1 MCGIAGYWDTKG
13 NKIAELR
20 ATVAHMTAALHH
32 RGPDDGGLWTD
43 DSLGLGLG
51 HRRLSIVDLSREGS
65 QPMVSASGRF
75 ITVFNGEIYNFQT
88 LKKELEVLGHHFRGR
103 SDTEVLLAS
112 MDEWGLDRSIA
123 KLAGMFAFALW
134 DIQTRTLHLVRDRLG
149 KKPLYFGWLGSS
161 FVFASELK
169 SITLHPEFDRSIDRA
184 ALSLFVQYGYVP
196 APATIY
202 RTIFKLPAG
211 ALISLRGNQQDLA
224 TGRELLGLVRPYWSA
239 RSVTEQGLSEPPDL
253 GDEEALDELDALL
266 GAAVSERM
274 IADVPLG
281 AFLSGGLDSSLIV
294 ALMQKRAA
302 QPVKTFSIGFNE
314 AEYNEAADARRVADC
329 LGTDHTEFFV
339 SADEACGVLPD
350 LPTIYDEPFAD
361 PSQIPTVLLSRLTR
375 ARVTVALSGD
385 GGDELFGGYNRY
397 LLATG
402 MHRKLLWVSLPFR
415 TAAASALTAVPARG
429 WDVALSAAHILFRR
443 WSNLALP
450 GDRLHEL
457 ANAMLAPTPAAMYR
471 SVLTYWSDT
480 PPLVDAVL
488 GSEGGPLD
496 ASLWSAGSEGLVE
509 RLMAQDLASYLPDG
523 ILTKVDRASMSV
535 GLEVRAP
542 LLDHRVAEFAC
553 RLPSRHKFHDGRG
566 KWILRKLLARHLP
579 SPHINRPKQ
588 GFGIPISAWLR
599 GPLQDWA
606 EELLDARQL
615 KSQGFFEP
623 QLIRQRWLEH
633 LSGKRNWGR
642 SLWSVLTFQ
651 AWRDCWL

>member
-1 MCGIAGYWDTKG
+1 
-13 NKIAELR
+13 
-20 ATVAHMTAALHH
+20 MTAALQH
-32 RGPDDGGLWTD
+32 RGPDDRGLWTD
-43 DSLGLGLG
+43 DDLGLGLG
-51 HRRLSIVDLSREGS
+51 HRRLSIVDLSCEGS

-75 ITVFNGEIYNFQT
+75 VTVFNGEIYNFQT
-88 LKKELEVLGHHFRGR
+88 LRKELELYGHHFRGH
-103 SDTEVLLAS
+103 SDTEVLLAAV
-112 MDEWGLDRSIA
+112 DEWGLDEAIT

-149 KKPLYFGWLGSS
+149 KKPLYFGWSGSL
-161 FVFASELK
+161 FVFASEIK
-169 SITLHPEFDRSIDRA
+169 SIAADSGFDRSIDRS

-211 ALISLRGNQQDLA
+211 SLVSLRLGQKDLW
-224 TGRELLGLVRPYWSA
+224 TGRDLLGLVRGYWSA
-239 RSVTEQGLSEPPDL
+239 RAVTEEGLSAPPDL
-253 GDEEALDELDALL
+253 DDEEALEELDALL
-266 GAAVSERM
+266 GAAVTERM
-274 IADVPLG
+274 VADVPIG

-302 QPVKTFSIGFNE
+302 QRVKTFSIGFNE
-314 AEYNEAADARRVADC
+314 SEYNEAGDARRVADY

-339 SADEACGVLPD
+339 SADETCGVLPD

-375 ARVTVALSGD
+375 THVTVALSGD

-397 LLATG
+397 LLGTG
-402 MHRKLLWVSLPFR
+402 IHRKLLWISLPLR
-415 TAAASALTAVPARG
+415 TAAASALNAVPARG
-429 WDVALSAAHILFRR
+429 WDAALGTANQVLRR
-443 WSNLALP
+443 CTRLALP

-457 ANAMLAPTPAAMYR
+457 ASAMMALTPADMYR
-471 SVLTYWSDT
+471 SVLTYWNEPS
-480 PPLVDAVL
+480 PLIDAVL
-488 GSEGGPLD
+488 QSERGPLD
-496 ASLWSAGSEGLVE
+496 PSLWSADPEHLVC

-553 RLPSRHKFHDGRG
+553 RLPSRHKFYDGRG
-566 KWILRKLLARHLP
+566 KWILRRLLARHLP
-579 SPHINRPKQ
+579 ARHVNRPKQ

-599 GPLQDWA
+599 GPLHGWA
-606 EELLDARQL
+606 EELLDVRQL
-615 KSQGFFEP
+615 KSQGFFQP
-623 QLIRQRWLEH
+623 DLIRQRWLEH
-633 LSGKRNWGR
+633 SSGKRNWGR

-651 AWRDCWL
+651 AWRACWLAS